1 MCIRDSTL
9 VGDEV
14 HVISPTTKD
23 IIIGGRYIEFMV
35 DKTIIDTEY
44 FKKPILSSYVKLVH
58 TFEDDTQ
65 TESYTYSGV
74 TYEAGLINWFPQKV
88 FIFDVNDD
96 GQNDVILPIGKGYA
110 QKGINS
116 ATPFIALTVKD
127 GELIS
132 K

>member
-1 MCIRDSTL
+1 
-9 VGDEV
+9 
-14 HVISPTTKD
+14 
-23 IIIGGRYIEFMV
+23 MV

-58 TFEDDTQ
+58 TFEDDRKWN
-65 TESYTYSGV
+65 TYLLTKISG
-74 TYEAGLINWFPQKV
+74 WFNKLVPTKN

-96 GQNDVILPIGKGYA
+96 GQNDVNYLLGKGYA

-127 GELIS
+127 GELIFDEDINSTMPIDAAAGRS
-132 K
+132 KTNKQQIQSIVFIQLQK